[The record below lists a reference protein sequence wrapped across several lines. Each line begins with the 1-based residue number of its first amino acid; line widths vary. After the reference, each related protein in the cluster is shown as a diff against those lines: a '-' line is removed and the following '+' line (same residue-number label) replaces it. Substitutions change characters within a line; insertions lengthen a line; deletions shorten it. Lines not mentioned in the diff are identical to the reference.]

1 MQLPTDAIAPVLGYL
16 GAAIS
21 GGTLWLVNQLPMAQ
35 IAGDAVKTYM
45 EGGAYVALVG
55 CLIYGNAALWRR
67 LNKRDEDIAELN
79 KEIRTDWKTQNDK
92 LISVLEKLDP
102 DK

>member
-1 MQLPTDAIAPVLGYL
+1 MHFTELAQPAIGFL
-16 GAAIS
+16 GAAAS
-21 GGTLWLVNQLPMAQ
+21 LTVAQ
-35 IAGDAVKTYM
+35 ISEAIPPQARGWV

-55 CLIYGNAALWRR
+55 FLAYGCITLWRR
-67 LNKRDEDIAELN
+67 LNDRDKEIAELN
-79 KEIRTDWKTQNDK
+79 KEIRADWKTQNDK